1 MNHKERLLNG
11 FLLYCIIAL
20 PFGAVMKP
28 SAGVLLVVISYIAGA
43 VADGLDKNPLNKL
56 TSIVKND

>member
-20 PFGAVMKP
+20 PFGAAMEP
-28 SAGVLLVVISYIAGA
+28 AAGVLLVVISYIAGA
-43 VADGLDKNPLNKL
+43 IADGLDKSPLNKL
-56 TSIVKND
+56 LSIVRDE